1 MVAFNSSVLTTGS
14 LKLKRALWFV
24 EFANLMEQI
33 LTLWPISSYQHNGTE
48 SRVWADTHN
57 WSLKSQRKQKHQRL
71 ATFKV
76 YKT

>member
-1 MVAFNSSVLTTGS
+1 MVAFNSSVLMTGS

-33 LTLWPISSYQHNGTE
+33 LTLWPISSYKHNGTE

-57 WSLKSQRKQKHQRL
+57 WPLKSQRKQKHQRL

-76 YKT
+76 YKM